1 MTNAPHGAKPL
12 RTRVLRTTLL
22 VLVLALGAGAWACS
36 PVYVLK
42 AGWAEAKILRARR
55 PIPEVVADPATDE
68 ATRGK
73 LAYILEAR
81 RFADEV
87 MGFDVGDAYTMYTKL
102 DRDTLALVLSAAEKD
117 RLVPK
122 TWWFPIVG
130 RVPYKGYFDDGDA
143 LKAQAELEDD
153 GFDTYLRPTSAFS
166 TLGWFN
172 DPVLSTFLYSDEVE
186 VVETVLHELS
196 HRYLFVPGQVG
207 FNESFA
213 TFVGR
218 VAAVEFFCTRDGSG
232 PDSVKCL
239 RAQARWRDFQR
250 FSVFV
255 DRMVEDLQAVYS
267 DSTLTRSEK
276 LDRRESVFRASLE
289 RFDRELTP
297 VLESFTFSGF
307 RDSPLNNATLLG
319 RIFYYHRLPDFQ
331 ALLDA
336 RGGDLRAVLSELRD
350 GVTRVKDA
358 FELLPA
364 GSPAPSDPPPDPA

>member
-1 MTNAPHGAKPL
+1 MT
-12 RTRVLRTTLL
+12 RRRL
-22 VLVLALGAGAWACS
+22 VFRGILALVAAAAVAGAWACS
-36 PVYVLK
+36 PVYVIK
-42 AGWAEAKILRARR
+42 AGIAEAKILRARR
-55 PIPEVVADPATDE
+55 PIPEVLSDPATDE

-81 RFADEV
+81 RYAADV
-87 MGFDVGDAYTMYTKL
+87 LGVDVGDAYTMYTKL

-117 RLVPK
+117 RLVPR

-130 RVPYKGYFDDGDA
+130 RVPYKGFFDEDDA
-143 LKAQAELEDD
+143 LEAQADLEED

-172 DPVLSTFLYSDEVE
+172 DPVLSTFLYADEVE

-218 VAAVEFFCTRDGSG
+218 VAAADFFCTRPGSG

-239 RAQARWRDFQR
+239 RARARWRDFQR
-250 FSVFV
+250 FSVYLDAMV
-255 DRMVEDLQAVYS
+255 DDLRAVYG
-267 DSTLTRSEK
+267 DTLLAREEK
-276 LDRRESVFRASLE
+276 IARREDVFRASLD
-289 RFDRELTP
+289 RFDAEVAHTF
-297 VLESFTFSGF
+297 ESVGFGGF
-307 RDSPLNNATLLG
+307 RDAPLNNATLLG

-336 RGGDLRAVLSELRD
+336 RGGDLKAVLAELKA
-350 GVTRVKDA
+350 GVAGVGDP
-358 FELLPA
+358 FELLPRSGA
-364 GSPAPSDPPPDPA
+364 GSAGAPPPSLAPVP